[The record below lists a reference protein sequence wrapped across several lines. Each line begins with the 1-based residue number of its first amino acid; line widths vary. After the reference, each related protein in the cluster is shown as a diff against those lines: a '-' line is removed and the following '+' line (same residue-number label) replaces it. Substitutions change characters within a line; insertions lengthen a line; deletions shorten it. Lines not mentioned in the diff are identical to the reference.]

1 MEFDKIRTYPIGSR
15 RNKFTLAS
23 MIPLDSRISCD
34 DKQIVDIARRIRE
47 AREKGAG
54 VILMIGGA
62 VIKEGCSLLLID
74 LMEKGLITHLAMN
87 GSVPIHDFEIAMIGA
102 TSEDV
107 EGGLADGSFGMA
119 EETGREMNRALARG
133 FVEGKGYGESLA
145 AHIRRGTYRHKDYSI
160 LYQADCLNVGVSVH
174 TIIGAEIIHQ
184 HPSCDGAALGATSYA
199 DFRTFTRAVGHIGGG
214 VILNVGSAVVMPEVF
229 LKALTISRNLG
240 FDLGTFTVA
249 NFDFLDMYRS
259 RTRVVEW
266 PRSLGARTYDIRGR
280 HNRTIPSLR
289 QLMVDADG
297 ANGS

>member
-1 MEFDKIRTYPIGSR
+1 MDFDKIGTYPIASR

-23 MIPLDSRISCD
+23 MIPLDGRISCD

-54 VILMIGGA
+54 VIVMIGGA

-74 LMEKGLITHLAMN
+74 LMEKGFITHLAMN

-119 EETGREMNRALARG
+119 EETGREINRALARG
-133 FVEGKGYGESLA
+133 YAEGKGYGSSIA
-145 AHIRRGTYRHKDYSI
+145 AHIRRERYPHRDSSV
-160 LYQADCLNVGVSVH
+160 LYQADCLNVGISVH
-174 TIIGAEIIHQ
+174 TVIGAEIIHQ

-199 DFRTFTRAVGHIGGG
+199 DFKTFTRAVANLRGG

-240 FDLGTFTVA
+240 FDLGPFTVA

-266 PRSLGARTYDIRGR
+266 PRSLGARAFDIRGR
-280 HNRTIPSLR
+280 HNRTIPSLHR
-289 QLMVDADG
+289 LVLDT
-297 ANGS
+297 